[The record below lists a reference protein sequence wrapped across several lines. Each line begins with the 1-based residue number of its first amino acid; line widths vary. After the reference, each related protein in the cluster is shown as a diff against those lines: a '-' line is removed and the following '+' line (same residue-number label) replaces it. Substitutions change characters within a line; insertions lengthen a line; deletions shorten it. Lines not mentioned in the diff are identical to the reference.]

1 MHALE
6 EKNNLSNE
14 LTAVKKKLEDF
25 ANQKVSRDYLIKTI
39 TQETIT
45 CNNQMGNLNKALS
58 FDEHKYVNFNGGY
71 MVSLSFLLNL
81 KFYYLLLYNA
91 VNHGKS

>member
-25 ANQKVSRDYLIKTI
+25 GNQKVNLTYLYRIIFETKEIKSAKDFI
-39 TQETIT
+39 WKKM
-45 CNNQMGNLNKALS
+45 NM
-58 FDEHKYVNFNGGY
+58 
-71 MVSLSFLLNL
+71 
-81 KFYYLLLYNA
+81 
-91 VNHGKS
+91 

>member
-25 ANQKVSRDYLIKTI
+25 GNQKVNLTYLYRITFETKEIKSANDFI
-39 TQETIT
+39 WKKM
-45 CNNQMGNLNKALS
+45 NM
-58 FDEHKYVNFNGGY
+58 
-71 MVSLSFLLNL
+71 
-81 KFYYLLLYNA
+81 
-91 VNHGKS
+91 

>member
-25 ANQKVSRDYLIKTI
+25 GNQKVNLDYLVFTWETKRI
-39 TQETIT
+39 TRTKHSILMKM
-45 CNNQMGNLNKALS
+45 NM
-58 FDEHKYVNFNGGY
+58 
-71 MVSLSFLLNL
+71 
-81 KFYYLLLYNA
+81 
-91 VNHGKS
+91 